1 MLYADLDDLK
11 RINDTLGHKEGDSV
25 LLAAADILKTTYRES
40 DIIARIGGD
49 EFVILPIGTTNDN
62 VRTATA
68 RLQKKH

>member
-1 MLYADLDDLK
+1 
-11 RINDTLGHKEGDSV
+11 V